1 MAPTHWRYASIAV
14 LLGVAVGFFSS
25 RADMLPIDTP
35 LVVLVALGNAIGPWV
50 AVAFAAGAVA
60 GRPRAGAV
68 GGAIALGI
76 GVGTYYVAALLTWPG
91 GMPSSLGLLVPA
103 WLVLAGATGSLVG
116 ATGGL
121 WASGGR
127 YRVVG
132 PMILGGAL
140 FAEATYRFILVE
152 GWTGID
158 LARTALQVALVDL
171 VAAVLVPIVL
181 LERSRWPVAY
191 LGSAGVAVV
200 GALLLAG
207 AEGLIRYALSG

>member
-1 MAPTHWRYASIAV
+1 
-14 LLGVAVGFFSS
+14 
-25 RADMLPIDTP
+25 MLPIDTP
-35 LVVLVALGNAIGPWV
+35 LIVLVALGNATGPWV

-60 GRPRAGAV
+60 GSPRPGAV
-68 GGAIALGI
+68 AGAIALGI

-91 GMPSSLGLLVPA
+91 GMPSSLGLLVPV
-103 WLVLAGATGSLVG
+103 WLVVAGATGSVVG

-127 YRVVG
+127 YRAVG
-132 PMILGGAL
+132 PMTLGGAL
-140 FAEATYRFILVE
+140 LAEATYRFILVE

-158 LARTALQVALVDL
+158 LSRTALQVALVDL
-171 VAAVLVPIVL
+171 VAAVLVPVVL
-181 LERSRWPVAY
+181 LERNRWPVAY

-207 AEGLIRYALSG
+207 AEGFIRYAISG